1 MLITSSTEMYFQ
13 RKNYCRFK
21 DFCLTI
27 YIYNEQQLQYFIRY
41 IYPFYPWDSASSH
54 HPSLF
59 KSSCSL
65 CVCVGT
71 VLKIINHS
79 FQMVVDQVIPSTHVY
94 NAFHHLKPQK
104 HTAFQILTQL
114 IPDAAFENATLM
126 LHILSRPQLSST
138 MITISMKMMT
148 EYLRIISFLSDIHWL
163 TNYPMH
169 FYWSETCE
177 PDSGDYTFSKVDM
190 HGHWETYIDHN
201 LTDNY
206 VLLLWDVNSQPWN
219 IWHHHK
225 KLCCQCVN
233 ATKMH

>member
-1 MLITSSTEMYFQ
+1 MNSNCNISLDTYILSTPEILWAHIIHLDL
-13 RKNYCRFK
+13 CH
-21 DFCLTI
+21 LV
-27 YIYNEQQLQYFIRY
+27 
-41 IYPFYPWDSASSH
+41 H
-54 HPSLF
+54 
-59 KSSCSL
+59 

-71 VLKIINHS
+71 VLKIVNYS
-79 FQMVVDQVIPSTHVY
+79 FQMVVDQVITSTHVY
-94 NAFHHLKPQK
+94 HVFHHLNPQK

-148 EYLRIISFLSDIHWL
+148 GYLRIVSFLSDIHWL

-190 HGHWETYIDHN
+190 HGN
-201 LTDNY
+201 LY
-206 VLLLWDVNSQPWN
+206 RPQFYRQ
-219 IWHHHK
+219 
-225 KLCCQCVN
+225 LCVA
-233 ATKMH
+233 ATGCELSALGYLTP